1 MLLTEFS
8 ATWEVCAWAIISS
21 FYDYARMVYK
31 FRRKKFAVAVCL
43 ILMYGA
49 AGFYPFRWSFP
60 FIAYENAAQ
69 RNRGGAWQFPKAGI
83 AKTRTVPE
91 WLSKA
96 IQLSS
101 LDIVLEIRSLN
112 SNQSGPA
119 RILSIS
125 EDPYR
130 RNLTI
135 AQEGTNLVLRLR
147 TPKTSL
153 NGMPSYQ
160 IDDVFARP
168 EWQRIEVL
176 IRPGEIQVQVNGRRR
191 VFDKVPAHALL
202 VWANDYSLALGNEM
216 TFDRPWLGEV
226 RRAEIKIGD
235 EVVDYARADLLSVT
249 AQYSV
254 PRSTCLVQVIPFS
267 CSQLD
272 QYRLLDWLLNLIGF
286 VPFGLL
292 IAGLF
297 RGKGTIRYATLAS
310 FALSLSMEVGQIY
323 LPGRFPSSEDL
334 LLNTI
339 GGALGASF
347 AAKIYRVTQ

>member
-1 MLLTEFS
+1 M
-8 ATWEVCAWAIISS
+8 A
-21 FYDYARMVYK
+21 YK
-31 FRRKKFAVAVCL
+31 FRQKKCAVPVCL
-43 ILMYGA
+43 ILMYWA

-69 RNRGGAWQFPKAGI
+69 RIRGGGWQFPKAGI

-96 IQLSS
+96 IRLSS
-101 LDIVLEIRSLN
+101 LHIVLEIRSLD
-112 SNQSGPA
+112 SNQLGPA

-168 EWQRIEVL
+168 DWQRIEVL
-176 IRPGEIQVQVNGRRR
+176 IRPEEIQVQINGRPR
-191 VFDKVPAHALL
+191 VSDKVPAHALL
-202 VWANDYSLALGNEM
+202 VWANNYFLALGNEM
-216 TFDRPWLGEV
+216 TFDRPWLGEI

-235 EVVDYARADLLSVT
+235 EVVDYARADLLAVT

-267 CSQLD
+267 CSQFD
-272 QYRLLDWLLNLIGF
+272 QYRLSDWLFNLIGF

-297 RGKGTIRYATLAS
+297 RSNGTIRNSTLAS
-310 FALSLSMEVGQIY
+310 FALSVSIEAGQIF

-334 LLNTI
+334 LLNTV
-339 GGALGASF
+339 GGALGAAF
-347 AAKIYRVTQ
+347 AVRIYRANPVYTGSTQ